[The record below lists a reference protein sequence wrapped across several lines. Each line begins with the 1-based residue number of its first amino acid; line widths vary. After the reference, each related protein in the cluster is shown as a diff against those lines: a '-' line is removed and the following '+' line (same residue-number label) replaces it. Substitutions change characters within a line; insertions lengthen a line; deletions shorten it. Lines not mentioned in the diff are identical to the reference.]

1 MYNTVWKLQKFTL
14 SNFMQKFCEINLF
27 STELHSILFTRNI
40 FQARVN
46 FSIFHTVYSKWRRG
60 HYFSNFVMWLI
71 VLTLIFTPNFI
82 YKPSN
87 EPRKGLPFVEML
99 FMPRKPT
106 LVHLDSKV
114 LAHLKYFYT
123 VLKFQSFPGNQILC
137 EINIREYR
145 SSKSAIFCNFRGPA
159 LSFLF
164 W

>member
-1 MYNTVWKLQKFTL
+1 MWKLQKFTL
-14 SNFMQKFCEINLF
+14 SNFMQKFCETNIF
-27 STELHSILFTRNI
+27 SFELHSVLFPRNI

-106 LVHLDSKV
+106 LVHLDSKSIGTPKV
-114 LAHLKYFYT
+114 FLHSVEISEFSR
-123 VLKFQSFPGNQILC
+123 QSDFMWN
-137 EINIREYR
+137 
-145 SSKSAIFCNFRGPA
+145 
-159 LSFLF
+159 
-164 W
+164 